1 MKPYIHALALSVA
14 MLPSIA
20 LCADDPPAAGD
31 KTVAEQAKEAGAAV
45 ARDAK
50 AVGKA
55 VKEDAVKVG
64 HAVKKGAVKVGEA
77 AKEGAVEVA
86 HGAKHGAQKV
96 KAVVTRDKTPEAVPA
111 TAPAAPVAADPH

>member
-1 MKPYIHALALSVA
+1 MKLTTFALALTVA
-14 MLPSIA
+14 MLPSIGV
-20 LCADDPPAAGD
+20 CADDPPAAGD
-31 KTVAEQAKEAGAAV
+31 KTLSEHAKDAGAAV

-64 HAVKKGAVKVGEA
+64 HAVKEGAVEVGHA
-77 AKEGAVEVA
+77 AKKGAVEVA

-96 KAVVTRDKTPEAVPA
+96 KAAVTKDKPPA
-111 TAPAAPVAADPH
+111 AAPADAPAAPDPH